1 MNRWLT
7 IEGLMLWSVP
17 ICTLLAYLLKSI
29 GVDFEPATAL
39 GRTLLYPYV
48 IFLHIGVSL
57 LALVIMLRQSRF
69 NHVLLI
75 VLGIIIS
82 GMGLYSFWWPGY
94 VVTSYFMSIGG
105 AYLVFNCIKPI
116 KRA

>member
-1 MNRWLT
+1 MKTWLT
-7 IEGLMLWSVP
+7 FEGVMLWSVP
-17 ICTLLAYLLKSI
+17 ICALLAYLLKSI
-29 GVDFEPATAL
+29 GIDFGSATAL

-48 IFLHIGVSL
+48 IFIHIAVSL
-57 LALVIMLRQSRF
+57 LALVIMLRQSKF
-69 NHVLLI
+69 NRLLLI
-75 VLGIIIS
+75 LLGIIIS